1 VRTLI
6 GNKLVKR
13 LGKTF
18 NGNLVGH
25 GARGTEKP
33 RLHAKHGGSFGFQFV
48 HAFIFAK
55 NIISNPCAKHS
66 IEHAGGWFGNSVAT
80 QINSHHIF
88 YKNALFV
95 LLKFMKSILIILP
108 LMLVFVSAKS
118 QKWQSGHFVDGKGNR
133 MDGLIQI
140 DPSGKA
146 PVKNEGFIAF
156 KENKDAQEIKLSASE
171 LRYFIAGKDSFVVA
185 SSPMQGAWSKKE
197 VDFVKVVLD
206 EQLKLYAIN
215 GSGSGGG
222 SGVHFSPGIGVGMGT
237 GGYGYGGVGGGV
249 GVSLGG
255 GNGYGGRSKATYY
268 FGAAPT
274 ELTMLTPQNFI
285 DIMSDMMGDEPDA
298 VEAIKSGKY
307 NLGNIDKL
315 ITYFNKLKAS
325 HH

>member
-1 VRTLI
+1 
-6 GNKLVKR
+6 
-13 LGKTF
+13 
-18 NGNLVGH
+18 
-25 GARGTEKP
+25 
-33 RLHAKHGGSFGFQFV
+33 
-48 HAFIFAK
+48 
-55 NIISNPCAKHS
+55 
-66 IEHAGGWFGNSVAT
+66 
-80 QINSHHIF
+80 
-88 YKNALFV
+88 
-95 LLKFMKSILIILP
+95 MKSILIILP

-146 PVKNEGFIAF
+146 PVKNEGFITF